1 MFLVNY
7 RKYLYTRVLQLESTR
22 AFPQSLCC
30 IRYCLM
36 ILDAIGLLG
45 HAAELLN
52 PRDVIERFDTLRTE
66 MMVSTILMVSRI
78 PKPSTESL
86 LLRAH

>member
-1 MFLVNY
+1 
-7 RKYLYTRVLQLESTR
+7 
-22 AFPQSLCC
+22 
-30 IRYCLM
+30 M

-52 PRDVIERFDTLRTE
+52 LRDVIERFDTLRTE